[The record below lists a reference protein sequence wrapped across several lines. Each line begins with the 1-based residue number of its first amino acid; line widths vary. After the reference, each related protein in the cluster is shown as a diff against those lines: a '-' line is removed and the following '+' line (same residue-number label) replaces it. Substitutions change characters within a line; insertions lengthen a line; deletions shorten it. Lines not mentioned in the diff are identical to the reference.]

1 LLCYRCRSLD
11 LTIDKFIIRLG
22 SSATDIPHDSQR
34 YEPKKAQ
41 STFQVKSGKILKHV
55 KVLGKLHEN
64 SRTCQLCGLIYRTIV
79 RYGKQNVNDETSC
92 SLTWE
97 VHGREYQEGHGFINK
112 TRRIRLSWSEISG
125 NQQEAYLMLVA
136 PQDPLRPV
144 SDASAEYQKDYHF
157 LGRGVGDQQE
167 KQALMKS
174 WIDIC
179 VNNRNEDHEL
189 CRNNHG
195 TDDAFK
201 SLTKQTYFGVI
212 DVVDMQLKSLPRRE
226 EDDTPEPYV
235 ALSYVWGQKEAQPYR
250 TIRRTVMTHIL
261 HGGLEPAWEK
271 MPRTIQ
277 DAMLIVS
284 RLGYRYLWVDSLCIV
299 QDSKSSWQLNAS
311 AMHLVYGNAQFTIC
325 AADGADSSAGLR
337 AANPVLRAMRPAIN
351 GWDTMAS
358 ISDVVSGDQEA
369 LSAICSP
376 GVRLMV
382 TRSPEAVV
390 SDSAWS
396 KRAWTFQERIISRR
410 CLIFAEGK
418 VYWQCRAMTIAQDIH
433 TDGSDKGLAVE
444 LTNSPLRTLQQLQR
458 RPLWSY
464 MSYVRMY
471 TGRLLTKQ
479 RDVLAAFE
487 GVAWLLGNYMR
498 TPFIFGLPASH
509 FDLAL
514 LWDPLQAL
522 SRRRPGHGAQTGQQ
536 TCTVDE
542 LGNCTCRAEQESFGD
557 MEFPTWA
564 WAGWMGG
571 KIEYQ
576 SKTLEGCL
584 ENVHEWLVHRTWIQW
599 HIRDDKGR
607 LQPLWDIIHQ
617 DPAALSTTRPQEFKD
632 DGSWRGYPASAPLM
646 ARPSRRSEVDPTP
659 IRRIPLGITHR
670 EHVAPQQAA
679 NRHRRRVSFERS
691 NTGPSHASVRTLP
704 SEVSESLASSRL
716 NARLHRRQRR
726 PRSSSSDYDTEGQLA
741 RHDGVSPI
749 LNLLTRIAASSYSG
763 TSSSTDVPIGEDDK
777 YGPVENVPY
786 TQRRSQSF
794 AKTFRRRR
802 SGSPIPML
810 RIDPYGRRL
819 RPEIPEDNIKFDAIL
834 PDNPFGVE
842 PRKTDRRRKSPASLR
857 FMPILQF
864 FTWRTELHVV
874 IRDPKAP
881 STANT
886 PSTQLC
892 QCDIID
898 KEGDWCGSI
907 MLDETWIRARE
918 AHMFTFIAISEAK
931 QFTMEE
937 CPVWTYYI
945 PKVRSES
952 EWDLYYVLLLERN
965 EDRCLWERVGMG
977 KVFQAAFRDD
987 IWGEIKLG

>member
-1 LLCYRCRSLD
+1 
-11 LTIDKFIIRLG
+11 
-22 SSATDIPHDSQR
+22 
-34 YEPKKAQ
+34 
-41 STFQVKSGKILKHV
+41 
-55 KVLGKLHEN
+55 
-64 SRTCQLCGLIYRTIV
+64 
-79 RYGKQNVNDETSC
+79 
-92 SLTWE
+92 
-97 VHGREYQEGHGFINK
+97 
-112 TRRIRLSWSEISG
+112 
-125 NQQEAYLMLVA
+125 MLVA
-136 PQDPLRPV
+136 PQDPLRPI
-144 SDASAEYQKDYHF
+144 SDASAEYQKEYHF
-157 LGRGVGDQQE
+157 LGRGFGDQQE

-179 VNNRNEDHEL
+179 VNNRNGDHEL

-195 TDDAFK
+195 TDEAFK

-271 MPRTIQ
+271 MPRTVQ
-277 DAMLIVS
+277 DAMLLVS
-284 RLGYRYLWVDSLCIV
+284 RLGYRYLWIDSLCIV

-325 AADGADSSAGLR
+325 AADGADSSVGLR
-337 AANPVLRAMRPAIN
+337 AANPVLRAMRPATN

-358 ISDVVSGDQEA
+358 MSDVGCGDQET
-369 LSAICSP
+369 LSAECSP

-382 TRSPEAVV
+382 TRSPEAVL

-396 KRAWTFQERIISRR
+396 KRAWTFQERILSRR

-498 TPFIFGLPASH
+498 TPFIFGLPVSH

-514 LWDPLQAL
+514 LWDPMQAL
-522 SRRRPGHGAQTGQQ
+522 CRRRPGHGAQTGQQ

-571 KIEYQ
+571 KIDYQ

-599 HIRDDKGR
+599 HIRDDTGC
-607 LQPLWDIIHQ
+607 LQPLWDIIPQ
-617 DPAALSTTRPQEFKD
+617 GRAALTTTRPQGFRD
-632 DGSWRGYPASAPLM
+632 DGSWRGYPASAPVM
-646 ARPSRRSEVDPTP
+646 AHPPRRSEVHPAP
-659 IRRIPLGITHR
+659 IRPIPVRIVNRQP
-670 EHVAPQQAA
+670 VAPQQAD
-679 NRHRRRVSFERS
+679 NRHGRRVTFERS
-691 NTGPSHASVRTLP
+691 HTGPSYASVRTLS
-704 SEVSESLASSRL
+704 SEESESLASSSH
-716 NARLHRRQRR
+716 NSTLHRRQRR
-726 PRSSSSDYDTEGQLA
+726 PRSSSSDYDTEG
-741 RHDGVSPI
+741 R
-749 LNLLTRIAASSYSG
+749 
-763 TSSSTDVPIGEDDK
+763 
-777 YGPVENVPY
+777 
-786 TQRRSQSF
+786 
-794 AKTFRRRR
+794 
-802 SGSPIPML
+802 
-810 RIDPYGRRL
+810 
-819 RPEIPEDNIKFDAIL
+819 
-834 PDNPFGVE
+834 
-842 PRKTDRRRKSPASLR
+842 
-857 FMPILQF
+857 
-864 FTWRTELHVV
+864 
-874 IRDPKAP
+874 
-881 STANT
+881 
-886 PSTQLC
+886 
-892 QCDIID
+892 
-898 KEGDWCGSI
+898 
-907 MLDETWIRARE
+907 
-918 AHMFTFIAISEAK
+918 
-931 QFTMEE
+931 
-937 CPVWTYYI
+937 
-945 PKVRSES
+945 
-952 EWDLYYVLLLERN
+952 
-965 EDRCLWERVGMG
+965 
-977 KVFQAAFRDD
+977 
-987 IWGEIKLG
+987 

>member
-1 LLCYRCRSLD
+1 MDQGRSDPEDTLNTTHGSSNKDDKKALLCYRCRSLD
-11 LTIDKFIIRLG
+11 LTIDKFIIRQG
-22 SSATDIPHDSQR
+22 SSATDIPHDPQR
-34 YEPKKAQ
+34 YEPKRAK
-41 STFQVKSGKILKHV
+41 STFQVKSGKSLKHV
-55 KVLGKLHEN
+55 KLLGKLHEN

-112 TRRIRLSWSEISG
+112 TRRIRLSWNEISG

-136 PQDPLRPV
+136 PQDPLRPI
-144 SDASAEYQKDYHF
+144 SDASAEYQKEYHF
-157 LGRGVGDQQE
+157 LGRGFGDQQE

-179 VNNRNEDHEL
+179 VNNRNGDHEL

-195 TDDAFK
+195 TDEAFK
-201 SLTKQTYFGVI
+201 TLTKQTYFGVI

-271 MPRTIQ
+271 LPRTIQ
-277 DAMLIVS
+277 DGMLIVS
-284 RLGYRYLWVDSLCIV
+284 RLGYRYLWIDSLCIV

-325 AADGADSSAGLR
+325 AADGADSSVGLR
-337 AANPVLRAMRPAIN
+337 AANPVLRAMRPATN

-358 ISDVVSGDQEA
+358 ISDVDGADQEA
-369 LSAICSP
+369 LSAECSP

-382 TRSPEAVV
+382 TRSPEAVL

-479 RDVLAAFE
+479 RDVLAAFD

-514 LWDPLQAL
+514 LWGPLQAL
-522 SRRRPGHGAQTGQQ
+522 GRRRPGHGAQMGQQ

-571 KIEYQ
+571 NIEYQ

-599 HIRDDKGR
+599 HIRDDTGC
-607 LQPLWDIIHQ
+607 LQPLWDIIQ
-617 DPAALSTTRPQEFKD
+617 QGPAALSTTRPQGFQD

-646 ARPSRRSEVDPTP
+646 ARPPRRSEVEPAP
-659 IRRIPLGITHR
+659 VRGISRGITR
-670 EHVAPQQAA
+670 RQPVAPQQAD
-679 NRHRRRVSFERS
+679 NRHRHRRRVSFERS
-691 NTGPSHASVRTLP
+691 NTGPSQASVR
-704 SEVSESLASSRL
+704 
-716 NARLHRRQRR
+716 
-726 PRSSSSDYDTEGQLA
+726 RSSSSIDDSDALL
-741 RHDGVSPI
+741 RSVPI
-749 LNLLTRIAASSYSG
+749 MTQRIVASSDSR
-763 TSSSTDVPIGEDDK
+763 TSSSTDVPLWKDDH
-777 YGPVENVPY
+777 
-786 TQRRSQSF
+786 
-794 AKTFRRRR
+794 
-802 SGSPIPML
+802 SPIPML

-819 RPEIPEDNIKFDAIL
+819 RGETPDDNIKFHAIL
-834 PDNPFGVE
+834 PDNPFGVGS
-842 PRKTDRRRKSPASLR
+842 RKTGRRRKSPASLR

-874 IRDPKAP
+874 IRDPKAS
-881 STANT
+881 STADT
-886 PSTQLC
+886 SSTQLC

-907 MLDETWIRARE
+907 VLDATWIRPRE